1 MNYNLYVDE
10 IIIHRFQSNIE
21 DYLNDYEDKN
31 KYKCKTCNSLGSS
44 KKFDY
49 LCTHSLS
56 DFHNQNVYKID
67 GCNFYKKESLEYENE
82 DSQLDLY

>member
-1 MNYNLYVDE
+1 MNDE
-10 IIIHRFQSNIE
+10 IIIHKYQANIE

-67 GCNFYKKESLEYENE
+67 GCVFYKKDSLEYENK
-82 DSQLDLY
+82 DNQLDLF

>member
-1 MNYNLYVDE
+1 MNDE
-10 IIIHRFQSNIE
+10 IIIHKDQTNIE

-56 DFHNQNVYKID
+56 DFHNQNVYKIE

-82 DSQLDLY
+82 DGGLFNE

>member
-1 MNYNLYVDE
+1 MNEE
-10 IIIHRFQSNIE
+10 IIIHKDQTNIE

-82 DSQLDLY
+82 DGGLFND

>member
-1 MNYNLYVDE
+1 MNDE
-10 IIIHRFQSNIE
+10 IIIHRFQTNIE

-31 KYKCKTCNSLGSS
+31 KYKCKSCNSLGSS

-82 DSQLDLY
+82 DEGLFND

>member
-1 MNYNLYVDE
+1 MNDE
-10 IIIHRFQSNIE
+10 IIIHKDQTNIE

-67 GCNFYKKESLEYENE
+67 GCVFYKKDCLEYEKE
-82 DSQLDLY
+82 DNQLDLF

>member
-1 MNYNLYVDE
+1 MENKE
-10 IIIHRFQSNIE
+10 IKIHRFQANIE

-56 DFHNQNVYKID
+56 DFHNQNVYKIS

-82 DSQLDLY
+82 DVGLFNVH